1 MPENEIREEDLSP
14 ELREELEALIQEWDH
29 HLLRVDVDM
38 ELAGPRL
45 RELQP
50 PEERQVSETETEV
63 TLALDVSGIVQTLRA
78 LPDGAGTERFIEAY
92 NRRLLSDEATRTP

>member
-14 ELREELEALIQEWDH
+14 ELREELEALIQEWDQ

-50 PEERQVSETETEV
+50 AEERKISETETEV
-63 TLALDVSGIVQTLRA
+63 TLALDVTGIVEVLRA
-78 LPDGAGTERFIEAY
+78 LPDGAGTERFIDAY
-92 NRRLLSDEATRTP
+92 NSRPLTDEATRTR

>member
-1 MPENEIREEDLSP
+1 MSQEEIREEDLTP
-14 ELREELEALIQEWDH
+14 ELRAELEALVQEWDH
-29 HLLRVDVDM
+29 HLLRVGVDM
-38 ELAGPRL
+38 EIAGPRL

-63 TLALDVSGIVQTLRA
+63 SLALDVSGIVETLRA

-92 NRRLLSDEATRTP
+92 NRRPLSDEATRIR